1 MGRQSMPRTF
11 VLVHSQLV
19 GPTTWAPVARELER
33 RGQHAVV
40 PSLLEAARADPPDW
54 RWAVSAVRASVPMEA
69 DPVILVGHSG
79 GGLLLPAIAGSID
92 RTVSKLI
99 FVDSDVPARVGETPL
114 MPAAFLDELRPLAVD
129 GVLPPWSAWFGDEAM
144 RDLVPDD
151 AVRARLMEEMPS
163 LPLAFFDQ
171 RVPSPPGWERISCA
185 YLLLSDAY
193 RDAAKKALG
202 RSWVVD
208 EIPGAQH
215 LHIVVD
221 PEVVTGKLLQFS
233 GI

>member
-1 MGRQSMPRTF
+1 MPRCF

-19 GPTTWAPVARELER
+19 GPTAWAPVARELEQ
-33 RGQHAVV
+33 RGHHAVV
-40 PSLLEAARADPPDW
+40 PSLLEAAGADPSDW
-54 RWAVSAVRASVPMEA
+54 RRAVGAVRASVPVEA

-92 RTVSKLI
+92 RTVSILI
-99 FVDSDVPARVGETPL
+99 FVDSDVPARTGETPL
-114 MPAAFLDELRPLAVD
+114 MPAAFLDELRPLAAD
-129 GVLPPWSAWFGDEAM
+129 GVLPPWSTWFGDEAM

-151 AVRARLMEEMPS
+151 ALRAKLTEEMPS
-163 LPLAFFDQ
+163 LPLSFFGQ
-171 RVPSPPGWERISCA
+171 HIPSPPGWERIPCA

-193 RDAAKKALG
+193 RVAAAEA
-202 RSWVVD
+202 RERAWVVD

-215 LHIVVD
+215 LHIAVEPV
-221 PEVVTGKLLQFS
+221 VVTDKLLQLA